1 MEHVD
6 TLIHARW
13 IIPVE
18 PDNTVHEHHSL
29 AIKDGRI
36 HAIAWRTSR
45 SVTPEHEQMIIG
57 EGP

>member
-6 TLIHARW
+6 TLLHARW

-18 PDNTVHEHHSL
+18 PDNAVFEHHSL

-36 HAIAWRTSR
+36 HALLPGDEARRTGGWAP
-45 SVTPEHEQMIIG
+45 V
-57 EGP
+57 GPNWP